1 MLTAYRYQ
9 LLETDLKTAIN
20 ADRAP
25 HLPPNI
31 VAKAA

>member
-1 MLTAYRYQ
+1 MLTTNRYQ
-9 LLETDLKTAIN
+9 LLETDLQTVIN

-31 VAKAA
+31 VAMAA